1 MATPY
6 MKRGSVQPAQM
17 SRHHKMMGIKICDSM
32 LVSQPSINKSINRN
46 PRHLLLV
53 ADPAPS
59 KGASGGMAWG
69 SPGSALDAR
78 WLTMKIDLSFG

>member
-32 LVSQPSINKSINRN
+32 LVYQPSRNKSIKIN

-59 KGASGGMAWG
+59 KALRVEWPGDLPAQGGIQ
-69 SPGSALDAR
+69 SDVCL
-78 WLTMKIDLSFG
+78 